1 VIDLAGEPRAYG
13 GDPSRPIAIVGVGN
27 LLLSDDGVGIH
38 AVRSLRSDSRVGST
52 VRLIDGGTV
61 GTDLLA
67 EVCGCEKLLI
77 VDAVDAGLPP
87 GTAIW
92 MDFSGPDPQQIDTRN
107 AHQSG
112 IPGLLDDLRLLGQ
125 APRQVVLV
133 GVQPAAMGLGTELSP
148 EVASALPALSAE
160 VVRQLD
166 RWTSAGDAANSTG
179 TQDSEL
185 LDPALAKGVRNTSS
199 ETPGTEQLREYI

>member
-1 VIDLAGEPRAYG
+1 VIGLTGCPPASRDPRPPQ
-13 GDPSRPIAIVGVGN
+13 DIAIVGIGN
-27 LLLSDDGVGIH
+27 LLLSDDGAGIH
-38 AVRSLRSDSRVGST
+38 AVRGLQKDSRVRSMA
-52 VRLIDGGTV
+52 RLIDGGTI

-87 GTAIW
+87 GATVR
-92 MDFSGPDPQQIDTRN
+92 MDFSGPGPQKFDTRN
-107 AHQSG
+107 AHQLG

-133 GVQPAAMGLGTELSP
+133 GVQPASTGWGTQLSP
-148 EVASALPALSAE
+148 EVARALPVVSAE

-166 RWTSAGDAANSTG
+166 RWTSAGDAALPKAARVIS
-179 TQDSEL
+179 
-185 LDPALAKGVRNTSS
+185 
-199 ETPGTEQLREYI
+199 GTEQPRERI

>member
-1 VIDLAGEPRAYG
+1 VIDLTGEPSVSRDL
-13 GDPSRPIAIVGVGN
+13 DPPRPIAIVGVGN

-38 AVRSLRSDSRVGST
+38 AVRRLRSDTRVESMA
-52 VRLIDGGTV
+52 RLIDGGTV

-67 EVCGCEKLLI
+67 EVCGCENLLI

-87 GTAIW
+87 GTTIR
-92 MDFSGPDPQQIDTRN
+92 MDLSGPDPQKIDTRN

-133 GVQPAAMGLGTELSP
+133 GVQPAAIGLGT
-148 EVASALPALSAE
+148 
-160 VVRQLD
+160 
-166 RWTSAGDAANSTG
+166 
-179 TQDSEL
+179 
-185 LDPALAKGVRNTSS
+185 
-199 ETPGTEQLREYI
+199 